1 MPPQEP
7 RGPFC
12 QSCSMPL
19 GKPEDFGTD
28 PAGYRVND
36 YCRHCYQAGGFTEPN
51 VTMAE
56 MIDRCVDVMAKRSI
70 MPAGPA
76 RALLTDVMPRMKR
89 WRSAAGPKP
98 AGALRDRK
106 VSAGDEQC

>member
-28 PAGYRVND
+28 KAGYRVND
-36 YCRHCYQAGGFTEPN
+36 FCRHCFADGAFTEPN
-51 VTMAE
+51 VSMSE
-56 MIDRCVDVMAKRSI
+56 MLERCVRVMDSQGI
-70 MPAGPA
+70 MAAPQA
-76 RALLTDVMPRMKR
+76 RALLADVMPRLGR
-89 WRSAAGPKP
+89 WRTAAGRP
-98 AGALRDRK
+98 
-106 VSAGDEQC
+106 